1 MVWFILAGII
11 VILLVVLLSPLTAAA
26 EIAGSGGKI
35 RGSFSIIWLMF
46 HIRYVLES
54 QRMEILILR
63 HRIASL
69 QHKDK
74 PEIHENHEKPGK
86 TRLHMM
92 QIKNMIAPLFRLV
105 RDIIAAFR
113 LKYLDIDITYG
124 LKNPAYTGIFT
135 GFLYAVRGLAQT
147 GQNIRFSPDYARQV
161 LDWNMKAKISTT
173 PVQIVLPMA
182 RFVTNIQVLKSAS
195 MMIRK

>member
-69 QHKDK
+69 KHKDK
-74 PEIHENHEKPGK
+74 PDGHEKPGK

-147 GQNIRFSPDYARQV
+147 GQNIRFSPDFARQV

>member
-69 QHKDK
+69 KHKDK
-74 PEIHENHEKPGK
+74 PDGHEKPGK

>member
-69 QHKDK
+69 KHKDK
-74 PEIHENHEKPGK
+74 PDGHEKPGK

-105 RDIIAAFR
+105 RDFIAAFR

>member
-69 QHKDK
+69 KHKDK
-74 PEIHENHEKPGK
+74 PDGHEKPGK

-92 QIKNMIAPLFRLV
+92 QIKNMIAPLFRLI

>member
-1 MVWFILAGII
+1 MAGII

-69 QHKDK
+69 KHKDK
-74 PEIHENHEKPGK
+74 PDGHEKPGK

>member
-69 QHKDK
+69 KHKDK
-74 PEIHENHEKPGK
+74 PDGHEKPGK

-92 QIKNMIAPLFRLV
+92 QIKNMIAPLFRLT

-161 LDWNMKAKISTT
+161 LDWNMKARISTT

>member
-26 EIAGSGGKI
+26 ESAGSGGKI
-35 RGSFSIIWLMF
+35 RGSFTIIWLMF
-46 HIRYVLES
+46 QIRYVLES

-69 QHKDK
+69 KHKDK
-74 PEIHENHEKPGK
+74 PDGHEKPGK

-147 GQNIRFSPDYARQV
+147 GQNIRFSPDFARQV